1 MTRTNYIPLTVV
13 TAIALVAV
21 LMLMIAAVY
30 EQHASDPESVSS
42 TASSTKAAS
51 ISCEEISS
59 QAACDARPDC
69 YAVYDACP
77 CYTANS
83 AAGKCGGELDQ
94 CEACED
100 GRFTRCAAGA
110 CDTIQGYSNTNTY
123 AESTAVDTSD
133 WLTYENEE
141 WGVSFKYPAD
151 WEVKSSD
158 EWGLIISEDGQRME
172 EYYPAL
178 YVGSSG
184 WTDAPV
190 LAFIKS
196 GMKSDDFVNRYNTDG
211 DTLSQVTKDIWS
223 GTVANQTASFV
234 EANWA
239 IGTSV
244 NYIFFDDSDKNIIIQ
259 HWPPNE
265 IESKIFETIQ
275 FTSPAASLDTSD
287 WLTYENEEYGFSFQY
302 PIEWGAVQV
311 SEKDY
316 RNDERSYY
324 EGRGVSITFANNT
337 KPNIRLSSSD
347 YRDFASLT
355 SYNGG
360 EDLAKVCTSPGIVND
375 FSYCINKTVAGQST
389 FDRLRFDA
397 PECSP
402 MFIRESW
409 LNIDLPVYKS
419 IIISSILF
427 TGGGWDCTS
436 DDAAEWDRI
445 TSSELQR
452 LINRNDLTQDEMALL
467 QGMDMVI
474 ETFRFL

>member
-141 WGVSFKYPAD
+141 YQYSIQYPATYKIIENAD
-151 WEVKSSD
+151 SSISIAPIDGSYPYPHISVDTTPLEEKITEIVD
-158 EWGLIISEDGQRME
+158 E
-172 EYYPAL
+172 
-178 YVGSSG
+178 
-184 WTDAPV
+184 
-190 LAFIKS
+190 FI
-196 GMKSDDFVNRYNTDG
+196 RRETIYA
-211 DTLSQVTKDIWS
+211 
-223 GTVANQTASFV
+223 GTIEGVAVIENM
-234 EANWA
+234 A
-239 IGTSV
+239 IGGEAI
-244 NYIFFDDSDKNIIIQ
+244 NYL
-259 HWPPNE
+259 
-265 IESKIFETIQ
+265 FEHNQYTYLIRGGNTEDNRAM
-275 FTSPAASLDTSD
+275 FNTFSFLNDTSD